1 MKKNNLTKALL
12 LMLGAVALVCVSVF
26 STIAYLSESAAV
38 SNTFTVGNVS
48 IEMFESP
55 VGTDGKITDEAYKNG
70 TKKKDSDGN
79 SYHLVPAQEFDKDP
93 SIYVKANSED
103 CYIFIKA
110 SNQIRPIE
118 DGNVMRDGET
128 ADTDALTMKEQ
139 LIKNGWKEIYKISAD
154 QSLYVY
160 TGTVDLTNGTVNTD
174 DDYFAG
180 VVKKDANERKID
192 LFTTFTVDA
201 QADISKLGGAKVTI
215 TAFAIQG
222 DINNSIAKSGTFK
235 DMQRLW
241 NIVSGEFEFETV
253 IIPPEVIGA
262 TGNEINSPEYAATL
276 GN

>member
-55 VGTDGKITDEAYKNG
+55 VDADGQIDPALKGAFQAATGY
-70 TKKKDSDGN
+70 TKKTSDGN
-79 SYHLVPAQEFDKDP
+79 SYHLVPSQTFDKDP
-93 SIYVKANSED
+93 SIYVKADSED

-110 SNQIRPIE
+110 RNQIRPIE
-118 DGNVMRDGET
+118 DGNMMRDGEN
-128 ADTDALTMKEQ
+128 AETDALTMKEQ
-139 LIKNGWKEIYKISAD
+139 LIKSGWKEIYKISAD
-154 QSLYVY
+154 ESLYVY
-160 TGTVDLTNGTVNTD
+160 QGTVDLTNETANTD

-180 VVKKDANERKID
+180 VVEKSPTERKID
-192 LFTTFTVDA
+192 LFKTFTVDA

-222 DINNSIAKSGTFK
+222 DVKVGGNDSIADTCTLEGVQK
-235 DMQRLW
+235 LW

-253 IIPPEVIGA
+253 IIPDGD
-262 TGNEINSPEYAATL
+262 L
-276 GN
+276 GKVDPNA

>member
-55 VGTDGKITDEAYKNG
+55 VDANGKIGANKTNYQNG
-70 TKKKDSDGN
+70 TMKKTSDGN

-118 DGNVMRDGET
+118 DGNVMRDGEN

-139 LIKNGWKEIYKISAD
+139 LIVNGWKEIYKISAD
-154 QSLYVY
+154 ESLYVY
-160 TGTVDLTNGTVNTD
+160 TGTEENLPQGDI
-174 DDYFAG
+174 AG
-180 VVKKDANERKID
+180 VVKKDANEQMID

-222 DINNSIAKSGTFK
+222 DINNSIDKSGTLRE
-235 DMQRLW
+235 MQQLW

-253 IIPPEVIGA
+253 IIPPEH
-262 TGNEINSPEYAATL
+262 L
-276 GN
+276 GRVDPNAQPANN